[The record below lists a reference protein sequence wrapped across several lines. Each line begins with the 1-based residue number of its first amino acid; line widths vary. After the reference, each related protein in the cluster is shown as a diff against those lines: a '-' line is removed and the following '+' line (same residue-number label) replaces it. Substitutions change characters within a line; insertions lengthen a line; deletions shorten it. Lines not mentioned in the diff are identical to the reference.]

1 MTPEPEPR
9 HSFQRR
15 DFLRVS
21 AASLLAAAG
30 LGCDAVPFSGQSSG
44 TRITRLTTYALDSR
58 RGKPIGRNARL
69 LDHGQLTHDIL
80 LRIET
85 DAGIEG
91 IGPANGGFSEKTA
104 RRMLG
109 TDPLRYYDS
118 GSELASPLGRR
129 DTALWDLV
137 GKLLGVPVWKLLG
150 GRGPEWVPV
159 YDGSFYFSDLD
170 PAHAGRGISRILEEI
185 DHSLASGHRSFKLK
199 VGRGYRWMEPEAGL
213 RRDVEVVRAA
223 RRHVGPDLR
232 LVVDANDGYTPATA
246 RRFLEEADAGLLFV
260 EELFPENVRED
271 LALREWL
278 RDRGWTTMIADGE
291 SIYHSRAYRPFI
303 AARALDILQSNIHA
317 FGLQKMAAL
326 SRAAAPSGISLAPNN
341 FGSFLGFYL
350 EVVLGRG
357 IPNLVLAEEDPSE
370 NEIMDVEGF
379 EFRDGHRRA
388 PDLPGC
394 GWRVREGA
402 LDTKARITWSAG

>member
-1 MTPEPEPR
+1 
-9 HSFQRR
+9 
-15 DFLRVS
+15 
-21 AASLLAAAG
+21 
-30 LGCDAVPFSGQSSG
+30 
-44 TRITRLTTYALDSR
+44 
-58 RGKPIGRNARL
+58 
-69 LDHGQLTHDIL
+69 
-80 LRIET
+80 
-85 DAGIEG
+85 
-91 IGPANGGFSEKTA
+91 
-104 RRMLG
+104 
-109 TDPLRYYDS
+109 
-118 GSELASPLGRR
+118 
-129 DTALWDLV
+129 
-137 GKLLGVPVWKLLG
+137 
-150 GRGPEWVPV
+150 
-159 YDGSFYFSDLD
+159 
-170 PAHAGRGISRILEEI
+170 
-185 DHSLASGHRSFKLK
+185 
-199 VGRGYRWMEPEAGL
+199 
-213 RRDVEVVRAA
+213 
-223 RRHVGPDLR
+223 
-232 LVVDANDGYTPATA
+232 VVDANDGYTPATA

>member
-1 MTPEPEPR
+1 MTSETGPR
-9 HSFQRR
+9 HALQRR

-21 AASLLAAAG
+21 AASLLAAG
-30 LGCDAVPFSGQSSG
+30 GVGCDALPFSGQSSG
-44 TRITRLTTYALDSR
+44 TRITRLTTYAVDSR

-69 LDHGQLTHDIL
+69 LDHGQLTHDSL

-85 DAGIEG
+85 DAGIDG
-91 IGPANGGFSEKTA
+91 FGPANGGFSEKIA

-118 GSELASPLGRR
+118 GSALTSPLGRR

-137 GKLLGVPVWKLLG
+137 GKLLEVPVWKLLG
-150 GRGPEWVPV
+150 GMGPEWVPV

-170 PAHAGRGISRILEEI
+170 PRHAGRGISRILEEI
-185 DHSLASGHRSFKLK
+185 DLSLASGHRCFKLK
-199 VGRGYRWMEPEAGL
+199 VGRGFRWMEAEAGL
-213 RRDVEVVRAA
+213 QRDVDVVRAV

-232 LVVDANDGYTPATA
+232 LVVDANDSYTPATA
-246 RRFLEEADAGLLFV
+246 RRFLEEADAGLYFV
-260 EELFPENVRED
+260 EELFPEHVEED

-278 RDRGWTTMIADGE
+278 RARGWTTMLADGE
-291 SIYHSRAYRPFI
+291 SIYHPRVYRPFI
-303 AARALDILQSNIHA
+303 GARALDILQSNIHA
-317 FGLQKMAAL
+317 FGLQKMTAL
-326 SRAAAPSGISLAPNN
+326 SRATAPAGLFLAPNN

-357 IPNLVLAEEDPSE
+357 IPNLIVAEEDPSE
-370 NEIMDVEGF
+370 NEIMDMEGF
-379 EFRDGHRRA
+379 EFRDGHRRP
-388 PDLPGC
+388 PDVPGC

-402 LDTKARITWSAG
+402 LGTSARIQWTAG